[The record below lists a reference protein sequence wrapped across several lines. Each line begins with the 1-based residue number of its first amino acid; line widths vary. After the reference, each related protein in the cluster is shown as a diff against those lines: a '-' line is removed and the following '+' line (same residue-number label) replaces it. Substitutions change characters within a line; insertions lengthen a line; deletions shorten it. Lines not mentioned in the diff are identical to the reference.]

1 MYGGQVWKKIE
12 AAVKTCN
19 VCQAYHRMLKK
30 ALIHPWENTT
40 SPWLR
45 IFVDFAGP
53 FFFERC
59 F

>member
-19 VCQAYHRMLKK
+19 ACQAYHRMLKK
-30 ALIHPWENTT
+30 ALIHPWENTI

-53 FFFERC
+53 FFF
-59 F
+59 